1 MRNKLR
7 NHPGM
12 QSFLQFRRAGLA
24 VQAQIDRDLEKAQLI
39 TSNRSKGASGTAD
52 ARRHHGPE
60 SGSAAAVAE
69 EKDED
74 PAGQAAETSR
84 GSNSSS
90 SNSDSGDADADLG
103 PAERVETTRTRHT
116 EHTALGLVLTGVD
129 VRDREAHEGG
139 DGRIFVVGW
148 EGPHDPQTPR
158 NWSLAR
164 RILLTLQI
172 SLIGIV
178 VTASSGIEAT
188 VLPQAAA
195 DLGVSEVAESLA
207 TGMFVSLFVCLV
219 ISRWSCMN
227 YDPTYYPTFASF
239 YCLLGGTSF
248 PVTLHGL
255 NKLRIGL
262 FLVGM
267 GVGSLIAGPFSETF
281 GRTVV
286 YIGSLLVFMIWIMA
300 SGLAPNFGAQIVF
313 RFLAGTSGST
323 PLVCAGGS
331 VSDMFD
337 SVEKTWAFPLY
348 AVISFGGPMLGAVM
362 GAYIGPSDAVS
373 WRWVEWTIL
382 IFCGLIMAIVVFCMP
397 ETYPPLLLKWK
408 AKHLR
413 RITGDDR
420 FRAEHEIVKAT
431 LLSRLRIS
439 MTRPFLM
446 LTEPIIIAFTLYLS
460 VVYIVLFTFL
470 VGWPDVFERT
480 YDISQG
486 LGNTIFAAMLVGTLS
501 TFLLV
506 PVVYRMTMTQVRLA
520 EAKGEGHIFNPEVRL
535 WYSMLGPAAGI
546 PVSLFWMAWTDYE
559 HVSIWSPTVASALFG
574 FSITGIFLSAY
585 MYIIDSYEIFSASAL
600 TFVALIRYLA
610 AGGMTVVGVPFYA
623 NLGTHYTLTIL
634 ACIATLMAPTPFL
647 LYKYGYRLRLKSKY
661 AVSREI

>member
-207 TGMFVSLFVCLV
+207 TGMFVCS
-219 ISRWSCMN
+219 
-227 YDPTYYPTFASF
+227 FA
-239 YCLLGGTSF
+239 L
-248 PVTLHGL
+248 
-255 NKLRIGL
+255 L
-262 FLVGM
+262 FLD
-267 GVGSLIAGPFSETF
+267 
-281 GRTVV
+281 GR
-286 YIGSLLVFMIWIMA
+286 A
-300 SGLAPNFGAQIVF
+300 
-313 RFLAGTSGST
+313 
-323 PLVCAGGS
+323 
-331 VSDMFD
+331 
-337 SVEKTWAFPLY
+337 
-348 AVISFGGPMLGAVM
+348 
-362 GAYIGPSDAVS
+362 
-373 WRWVEWTIL
+373 
-382 IFCGLIMAIVVFCMP
+382 
-397 ETYPPLLLKWK
+397 
-408 AKHLR
+408 
-413 RITGDDR
+413 
-420 FRAEHEIVKAT
+420 
-431 LLSRLRIS
+431 
-439 MTRPFLM
+439 
-446 LTEPIIIAFTLYLS
+446 
-460 VVYIVLFTFL
+460 
-470 VGWPDVFERT
+470 
-480 YDISQG
+480 
-486 LGNTIFAAMLVGTLS
+486 
-501 TFLLV
+501 
-506 PVVYRMTMTQVRLA
+506 
-520 EAKGEGHIFNPEVRL
+520 
-535 WYSMLGPAAGI
+535 
-546 PVSLFWMAWTDYE
+546 
-559 HVSIWSPTVASALFG
+559 
-574 FSITGIFLSAY
+574 
-585 MYIIDSYEIFSASAL
+585 
-600 TFVALIRYLA
+600 
-610 AGGMTVVGVPFYA
+610 
-623 NLGTHYTLTIL
+623 
-634 ACIATLMAPTPFL
+634 
-647 LYKYGYRLRLKSKY
+647 
-661 AVSREI
+661 